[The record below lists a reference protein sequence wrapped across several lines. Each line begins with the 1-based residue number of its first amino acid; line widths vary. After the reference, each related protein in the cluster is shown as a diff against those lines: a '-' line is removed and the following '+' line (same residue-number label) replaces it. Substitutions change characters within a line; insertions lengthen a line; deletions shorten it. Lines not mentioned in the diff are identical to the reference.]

1 MLPVKLER
9 SRAFPDS
16 MREAFLTIHDR
27 FFNHKLQ
34 RIVGRL

>member
-1 MLPVKLER
+1 
-9 SRAFPDS
+9 

-34 RIVGRL
+34 RIVARSDSSRK